1 MTTDPQAASTDATG
15 LENAGRGREVKFGQM
30 LERLIE
36 HSEYRRNRK
45 KISSKLAISSAALS
59 QYIRQQTWPSFGK
72 LLAIADL
79 FDVSLDY
86 LVYGQPTGST
96 VTDYGPLYRYVDHAL
111 ANVQARGSRH
121 TAVVARIGRVLA
133 DRIDTVAEEL
143 AAMPT
148 ATREGLIQDDE
159 LLRLERYCHQC
170 DLVSLNLEFNV
181 IHAAGGLAPGRFLS
195 VVAANLEN
203 NASYRFIL
211 PQDGSWDATVEA
223 FRQLLSDQIG
233 GDRVR
238 QNCAFRLT
246 SAPLMT
252 GILLYRLDTI
262 RLEAEEPA
270 LHAQIHD
277 YLSDGEWL
285 GCAIRTN
292 SDSNSDMLMNRDH
305 VGRARAAFQ
314 RIWSSGIAVL
324 GARFSQVRAIGINTP
339 PGSA

>member
-1 MTTDPQAASTDATG
+1 MTTEPQDASTDATG
-15 LENAGRGREVKFGQM
+15 LESARKVREVKFGQM

-86 LVYGQPTGST
+86 LVYGQPTGSS

-111 ANVQARGSRH
+111 ADVQARGSRH

-133 DRIDTVAEEL
+133 DRINTVAEEL

-203 NASYRFIL
+203 DATYRFIL
-211 PQDGSWDATVEA
+211 PQDQSWDVTVEA
-223 FRQLLSDQIG
+223 FRQLLADQIG

-238 QNCAFRLT
+238 ENCAFRVT
-246 SAPLMT
+246 AAPLMT

-270 LHAQIHD
+270 LHAQIAD
-277 YLSDGEWL
+277 YLSDDVWL

-292 SDSNSDMLMNRDH
+292 SDSNSDMIMNPDYVR
-305 VGRARAAFQ
+305 RARNAFG
-314 RIWSSGIAVL
+314 RLWSSGTAV
-324 GARFSQVRAIGINTP
+324 
-339 PGSA
+339 

>member
-1 MTTDPQAASTDATG
+1 MTTESQDASTDATT
-15 LENAGRGREVKFGQM
+15 LESARKGREVKFGQM

-86 LVYGQPTGST
+86 LVYGQPTGSS

-111 ANVQARGSRH
+111 ADVQARGSRH

-133 DRIDTVAEEL
+133 DRINTVAEEL

-203 NASYRFIL
+203 GATYRFIL
-211 PQDGSWDATVEA
+211 PQDQAWDVTVEA
-223 FRQLLSDQIG
+223 FRQLLGDQIG

-238 QNCAFRLT
+238 ENCKFRLT
-246 SAPLMT
+246 AAPLMT
-252 GILLYRLDTI
+252 GILLYRLDII

-277 YLSDGEWL
+277 YLSDDVWL

-292 SDSNSDMLMNRDH
+292 SDSNSDMIMNPDYVR
-305 VGRARAAFQ
+305 RARNAFE
-314 RIWSSGIAVL
+314 RMWSSGTAV
-324 GARFSQVRAIGINTP
+324 
-339 PGSA
+339 